1 MIENITKTKIQEML
15 EYDDIVM
22 VYPKDK
28 SRESAQ
34 KLASMIDAAV
44 GIATLI
50 DENEELFYGVMIS
63 REKMIA
69 DGDKND

>member
-1 MIENITKTKIQEML
+1 MIENITKAKIQEML

-69 DGDKND
+69 DGDKK